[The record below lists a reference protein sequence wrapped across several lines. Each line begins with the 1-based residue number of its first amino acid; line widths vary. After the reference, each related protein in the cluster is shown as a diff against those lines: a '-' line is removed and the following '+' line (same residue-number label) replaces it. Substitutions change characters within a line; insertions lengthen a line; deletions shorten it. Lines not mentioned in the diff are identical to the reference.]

1 MNTSLKWIKAL
12 VPGLDCGVQE
22 YVDAMT
28 LSGSK
33 VEGYEQLDADLDK
46 IVVGQVTKIEKHPD
60 ADKLVI
66 CQVNV
71 GSETL
76 QIVTGAPNVF
86 EGAKVPVVL
95 DGGRV
100 AGGHDGTKTPGGI
113 KIKKGKLRGRSFYG
127 KSLWWNCL

>member
-60 ADKLVI
+60 ADKLAAFFAPI
-66 CQVNV
+66 I
-71 GSETL
+71 ETTRMPTNL
-76 QIVTGAPNVF
+76 SSA
-86 EGAKVPVVL
+86 
-95 DGGRV
+95 R
-100 AGGHDGTKTPGGI
+100 
-113 KIKKGKLRGRSFYG
+113 
-127 KSLWWNCL
+127 

>member
-71 GSETL
+71 GNETL

-113 KIKKGKLRGRSFYG
+113 KIKKESFAG
-127 KSLWWNCL
+127 LSLLA

>member
-66 CQVNV
+66 CQHFTTVSALDTINA
-71 GSETL
+71 S
-76 QIVTGAPNVF
+76 
-86 EGAKVPVVL
+86 VL
-95 DGGRV
+95 
-100 AGGHDGTKTPGGI
+100 
-113 KIKKGKLRGRSFYG
+113 L
-127 KSLWWNCL
+127 

>member
-100 AGGHDGTKTPGGI
+100 AGGHDGTKTPGV
-113 KIKKGKLRGRSFYG
+113 
-127 KSLWWNCL
+127 